1 MLLNCPKA
9 CGLCPPPDQRERF
22 WLDMQAPAKHMEYQ
36 AAITGHLQ
44 RRTAGECVVDAQ
56 GPWVYE
62 VCPGASIKQFRP
74 SDGRDPDNG
83 VEQRLLGRFNWQ
95 ASLASS
101 RQVTVLPFQ
110 GREGWPVKHRAIV
123 HVYTWGSECP
133 EGSPSH
139 IERSADLYMAC
150 RSELVSDAV
159 PSVSVTSHGPC
170 HSSVTILTQH
180 LCEIPGMALAL

>member
-1 MLLNCPKA
+1 MIVLVAGISP
-9 CGLCPPPDQRERF
+9 CGPFVPPPHPPR
-22 WLDMQAPAKHMEYQ
+22 P
-36 AAITGHLQ
+36 T
-44 RRTAGECVVDAQ
+44 
-56 GPWVYE
+56 
-62 VCPGASIKQFRP
+62 CPRSIKQFRP

-133 EGSPSH
+133 EARRRARGVCQGRWCLLGWGGVPA
-139 IERSADLYMAC
+139 RPAVLAG
-150 RSELVSDAV
+150 RQSDRVGMPAV
-159 PSVSVTSHGPC
+159 
-170 HSSVTILTQH
+170 
-180 LCEIPGMALAL
+180 